1 MNINTGE
8 IKEFDEKSNLLE
20 KLTKEWIEIQ
30 KKDMTKKQ
38 KKEMKVSLKDH
49 KSKLGKKLT
58 KTKKGS

>member
-38 KKEMKVSLKDH
+38 KKLK
-49 KSKLGKKLT
+49 KRSKKKIRD
-58 KTKKGS
+58 KQMRGNHASA